1 MDLEMLQRGCWN
13 TGRIIDMGEMTKTSA
28 KYCRKCIYSYKHS
41 QTEVMCGYY
50 SQTGLRR
57 GCPVGM
63 CDKFEKRGRK
73 KRRVQLK

>member
-1 MDLEMLQRGCWN
+1 
-13 TGRIIDMGEMTKTSA
+13 MGEMIKTSI

-41 QTEVMCGYY
+41 QTEVMRGYY

-63 CDKFEKRGRK
+63 CDKFEKRDRK

>member
-1 MDLEMLQRGCWN
+1 
-13 TGRIIDMGEMTKTSA
+13 
-28 KYCRKCIYSYKHS
+28 
-41 QTEVMCGYY
+41 MCGYY

-73 KRRVQLK
+73 KKRVQLK